1 MCGLGTK
8 PPIETVQRMS
18 FWPETLRPSAITFI
32 AMSAIW
38 RTSSSVSVGRPHMKY
53 SFTWRQPLPYAVETV
68 RIRSSSETILLM
80 TLRMRSEPPSG
91 AKVRPD
97 LRPLLVSSFAR
108 STLKASTRVDGRDR
122 PTLSSV

>member
-1 MCGLGTK
+1 M
-8 PPIETVQRMS
+8 QRMS
-18 FWPETLRPSAITFI
+18 LDLDTSRPLAMTFV

-53 SFTWRQPLPYAVETV
+53 SFTCRQPLPYAVATV

-91 AKVRPD
+91 AKVRPER
-97 LRPLLVSSFAR
+97 RPFLVSSFAR
-108 STLKASTRVDGRDR
+108 SMLKASTRVDGSDR
-122 PTLSSV
+122 PILSSS